1 LNLRVIEQFD
11 YLKSLVEVLPNKP
24 GVYQYF
30 DVSGK
35 ILYVGKARDLK
46 KRVSSYFANSKQES
60 FKQKL
65 LVNKIADI
73 KHIVVETESDALLL
87 ENNLIKKLQP
97 RYNVLLKDDKTFPWI
112 CVKNEAFPRIFLTRN
127 VVQDGSLYFGPYTS
141 VLMVKTLLDL
151 ARQLFPLRNCKLNL
165 SQENIMAGKFKVCLE
180 HHLGNCKA
188 PCVGLQN
195 EKDYEEAVEQVKKIL
210 GGSIKQVSLY
220 LKELMRKYAEEFKYE
235 EAQVLKEKL
244 IALEKYRSKSTI
256 VNPKIRNVDVFS
268 MVEEKGYAFVNYLKV
283 IDGAVIQAHTVE
295 LKKRMDE
302 EKQKLLEFA
311 IIDIRQK
318 TKSDAKEIIVP
329 FNMNVPM
336 DNVLF
341 VVPQRGDKRQLLQL
355 SERNAKHYK
364 IERNKRL
371 EVSMK
376 PSGPDRIMERVKKDL
391 RLKLLP
397 KHIEC
402 FDNSN
407 VQGTVPVA
415 ACVVFRNAKPSKKE
429 YRHYHIKTVN
439 GPDDFASMEEVIFR
453 RYSRLLREE
462 KQLPQLIIIDGG
474 KGQLNASVKS
484 LDRLGLRGRMA
495 IIGVA
500 KKLEEIYFPGD
511 KFPLYIDKNSES
523 LKLIQNL
530 RNEAHRFGI
539 TFHRKQRSKAMT
551 SSELDGIKGIGEKT
565 KELLLSKL
573 GSVDAIKS
581 ADIEL
586 LIALVGRGKAQIL
599 KNYFLRSI
607 T

>member
-1 LNLRVIEQFD
+1 LRVTEQFE

-30 DVSGK
+30 DINDK
-35 ILYVGKARDLK
+35 LLYIGKARDLK
-46 KRVSSYFANSKQES
+46 KRVSSYFSKSKQEN

-65 LVNKIADI
+65 LIKKIADI
-73 KHIVVETESDALLL
+73 KHVVVDTESDALLL

-112 CVKNEAFPRIFLTRN
+112 CVKKEAYPRIFLTRN
-127 VVQDGSLYFGPYTS
+127 IVQDGSVYFGPYTS
-141 VLMVKTLLDL
+141 VVMVKTMLEL
-151 ARQLFPLRNCKLNL
+151 ARQLFPLRNCRLNL
-165 SQENIMAGKFKVCLE
+165 SQENIRAGKFKVCLE
-180 HHLGNCKA
+180 YHLGNCMA
-188 PCVGLQN
+188 PCVGLQG
-195 EKDYEEAVEQVKKIL
+195 EEDYAEAVDQVKKIL
-210 GGSIKQVSLY
+210 GGSINQVSFY
-220 LKELMRKYAEEFKYE
+220 LKGLMKKYAEDFRYE

-244 IALEKYRSKSTI
+244 EVIEKYRSKSTI

-268 MVEEKGYAFVNYLKV
+268 LVEENDYAFVNYLRV
-283 IDGAVIQAHTVE
+283 IDGAVIQAYTVE

-329 FNMNVPM
+329 FSM
-336 DNVLF
+336 DLPLENIRF
-341 VVPQRGDKRQLLQL
+341 VVPQRGDKRQLLDL
-355 SERNAKHYK
+355 SERNAKYYK
-364 IERNKRL
+364 IERNKKL
-371 EVSMK
+371 EISTK
-376 PSGPDRIMERVKKDL
+376 ASGPGRIIERVKKDL
-391 RLKLLP
+391 HLKLLP

-407 VQGTVPVA
+407 VQGTTPVA
-415 ACVVFRNAKPSKKE
+415 ACVVFRNAIPSKKE
-429 YRHYHIKTVN
+429 YRHYHIKTVS
-439 GPDDFASMEEVIFR
+439 GPDDFASMEEIIFR
-453 RYSRLLREE
+453 RYSRLLREK

-474 KGQLNASVKS
+474 KGQLNAAVKS
-484 LDRLGLRGRMA
+484 LDKLGLRGRMA
-495 IIGVA
+495 VIGVA

-551 SSELDGIKGIGEKT
+551 GSELDGIKGIGEKT
-565 KELLLSKL
+565 RELLLSKL

-581 ADIEL
+581 ADIESL
-586 LIALVGRGKAQIL
+586 TVLVGKSKAQIL
-599 KNYFLRSI
+599 KDYFLRSI

>member
-1 LNLRVIEQFD
+1 
-11 YLKSLVEVLPNKP
+11 
-24 GVYQYF
+24 
-30 DVSGK
+30 
-35 ILYVGKARDLK
+35 
-46 KRVSSYFANSKQES
+46 
-60 FKQKL
+60 
-65 LVNKIADI
+65 
-73 KHIVVETESDALLL
+73 
-87 ENNLIKKLQP
+87 
-97 RYNVLLKDDKTFPWI
+97 
-112 CVKNEAFPRIFLTRN
+112 
-127 VVQDGSLYFGPYTS
+127 LYFGPYTS
-141 VLMVKTLLDL
+141 VVMVKTLLDL

-165 SQENIMAGKFKVCLE
+165 SQDNIKAGKFKVCLE
-180 HHLGNCKA
+180 YHLGNCKA
-188 PCVGLQN
+188 PCIGLQN
-195 EKDYEEAVEQVKKIL
+195 EKDYDEAVDQVKRIL

-220 LKELMRKYAEEFKYE
+220 LKGLMRKYAEEFKYE
-235 EAQVLKEKL
+235 DAQILKEKL
-244 IALEKYRSKSTI
+244 VALEKYKSKSTI
-256 VNPKIRNVDVFS
+256 VNPKIKNVDVFS
-268 MVEEKGYAFVNYLKV
+268 MVEEKDYAFVNYLKV
-283 IDGAVIQAHTVE
+283 IDGAIIQAHTVE

-318 TKSDAKEIIVP
+318 TKSNAKEIIVP
-329 FNMNVPM
+329 FKMNVPLE
-336 DNVLF
+336 NIRF
-341 VVPQRGDKRQLLQL
+341 VVPQRGDKRQLLDL

-371 EVSMK
+371 EISTK
-376 PSGPDRIMERVKKDL
+376 PSGPDRILERLKKDL
-391 RLKLLP
+391 HLKLLP

-407 VQGTVPVA
+407 VQGTNPVA

-429 YRHYHIKTVN
+429 YRHYHINTVQ

-453 RYSRLLREE
+453 RYSRLLREK

-484 LDRLGLRGRMA
+484 LDKLGLRGRMA

-565 KELLLSKL
+565 RELLLSKL

-581 ADIEL
+581 ADIESL
-586 LIALVGRGKAQIL
+586 TVLVGKSKAQIL

>member
-1 LNLRVIEQFD
+1 LRVTEQFE
-11 YLKSLVEVLPNKP
+11 YLKSLVEILPNKP

-30 DVSGK
+30 DINDK
-35 ILYVGKARDLK
+35 LLYIGKARDLK
-46 KRVSSYFANSKQES
+46 KRVSSYFSKSKQEN

-65 LVNKIADI
+65 LIKKIADI
-73 KHIVVETESDALLL
+73 KHVVVDTESDALLL

-112 CVKNEAFPRIFLTRN
+112 CVKKEAYPRIFLTRN
-127 VVQDGSLYFGPYTS
+127 IVQDGSVYFGPYTS
-141 VLMVKTLLDL
+141 VVLVKTMLEL
-151 ARQLFPLRNCKLNL
+151 ARQLFPLRNCRLNL
-165 SQENIMAGKFKVCLE
+165 SQENIRAGKFKVCLE
-180 HHLGNCKA
+180 YHLGICMA
-188 PCVGLQN
+188 PCVGLQG
-195 EKDYEEAVEQVKKIL
+195 EEDYAEAVDQVKKIL
-210 GGSIKQVSLY
+210 GGSIKQVSFY
-220 LKELMRKYAEEFKYE
+220 LKGLMKKYAEDFRYE

-244 IALEKYRSKSTI
+244 EVIEKYRSKSTI

-268 MVEEKGYAFVNYLKV
+268 LVEENDYAFVNYLRV
-283 IDGAVIQAHTVE
+283 IDGAVIQAYTVE

-329 FNMNVPM
+329 FSM
-336 DNVLF
+336 DLPLENIRF
-341 VVPQRGDKRQLLQL
+341 VVPQRGDKRQLLDL
-355 SERNAKHYK
+355 SERNAKYYK
-364 IERNKRL
+364 IERNKKL
-371 EVSMK
+371 EISTK
-376 PSGPDRIMERVKKDL
+376 ASGPGRIIERVKKDL
-391 RLKLLP
+391 HLKLLP

-407 VQGTVPVA
+407 VQGTTPVA
-415 ACVVFRNAKPSKKE
+415 ACVVFRNAIPSKKE
-429 YRHYHIKTVN
+429 YRHYHIKTVS
-439 GPDDFASMEEVIFR
+439 GPDDFASMEEIIFR
-453 RYSRLLREE
+453 RYSRLLREK

-474 KGQLNASVKS
+474 KGQLNAAVKS
-484 LDRLGLRGRMA
+484 LDKLGLRGRMA
-495 IIGVA
+495 VIGVA

-551 SSELDGIKGIGEKT
+551 GSELDGIKGIGEKT
-565 KELLLSKL
+565 RELLLSKL

-581 ADIEL
+581 ADIESL
-586 LIALVGRGKAQIL
+586 TVLVGKSKAQIL
-599 KNYFLRSI
+599 KDYFLRSI